1 MHSATS
7 SSTSSSRASSAG
19 GAQQGCR
26 SLASVPGGCLDCL
39 ASTPSYQTS
48 GVDANLPAISSD
60 EEVVTPPPSQYCTSV
75 RRSQAD
81 NEDTWALALT
91 PRKTKK
97 LKIYGSEL
105 CTELGLPEGS
115 LDSFIGMRDPIL
127 EYIFHMLLH
136 IKAHLITKESTQQLG
151 KYKEFLESADF
162 KAVMTDRAI
171 VCIISPN
178 ISAYVTEMSKQT
190 MIFIK
195 ANPTIFK
202 VPPGVF
208 EDPELYELLGS
219 IVQTK
224 LASARS
230 NLKGKRWC
238 LQIYYLINGGEKNMP
253 LSAMYST
260 TPDSDLPVEI
270 ISWIHEMV
278 QVEESNE
285 GTVGLHDASQE
296 DDQGQN
302 VEDSGNDHTG
312 NHTRDNGNYFTE
324 NDGPLNQDATKRD
337 GDEHEPFVLTEAG
350 QTENSDGVKKK
361 KDDDWRQ
368 FQCSGKYWNFVDYH
382 LQKIEVKARKNAK
395 TQAEYQYCECERNG
409 SNPIL
414 VFPADG
420 TPIETM
426 SWCTMVTVGA
436 IVGFAIFWQ
445 YGALLRTPSWY
456 LRRVLDEVSDWGVV
470 GSSFP
475 RSRRVWAFGTG
486 RGGDDGGDSGFGFDP
501 MERGLEWLNSC
512 KIGLVGTVG
521 IYFSSDGMGVGR
533 WVIMW
538 DRRDKPGGG
547 VLVQLSRSIL
557 VRASFSNVLPPD
569 SKYSFAES
577 ICPFEELILKRRS
590 KNSKTNFSIRSAR
603 QILKS

>member
-230 NLKGKRWC
+230 NLKGK
-238 LQIYYLINGGEKNMP
+238 LLNSIQNYTYIVNISKSAAPYGIAINSPHWRKNG
-253 LSAMYST
+253 L
-260 TPDSDLPVEI
+260 LVEI

-395 TQAEYQYCECERNG
+395 TQAEYQ
-409 SNPIL
+409 
-414 VFPADG
+414 
-420 TPIETM
+420 
-426 SWCTMVTVGA
+426 
-436 IVGFAIFWQ
+436 FA
-445 YGALLRTPSWY
+445 
-456 LRRVLDEVSDWGVV
+456 
-470 GSSFP
+470 
-475 RSRRVWAFGTG
+475 
-486 RGGDDGGDSGFGFDP
+486 
-501 MERGLEWLNSC
+501 
-512 KIGLVGTVG
+512 
-521 IYFSSDGMGVGR
+521 
-533 WVIMW
+533 
-538 DRRDKPGGG
+538 
-547 VLVQLSRSIL
+547 
-557 VRASFSNVLPPD
+557 
-569 SKYSFAES
+569 
-577 ICPFEELILKRRS
+577 
-590 KNSKTNFSIRSAR
+590 
-603 QILKS
+603 